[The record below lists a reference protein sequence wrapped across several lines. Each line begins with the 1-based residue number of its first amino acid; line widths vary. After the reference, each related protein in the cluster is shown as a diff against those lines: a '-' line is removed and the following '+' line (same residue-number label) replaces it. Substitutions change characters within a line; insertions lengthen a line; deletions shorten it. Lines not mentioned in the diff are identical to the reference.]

1 VFVANRAKG
10 ILLVLGGAALW
21 GAAGSFTKVLKQGG
35 LTISDILAWRYFIG
49 LASLAAIAAIRER
62 HAVLAVEGSR
72 WWPAVIL
79 GVGMFG
85 VNAAFTLS
93 NFYTTVANAIALSFT
108 APLFTAGLAWLV
120 LGERVGRPHRVALAI
135 GILGVAA
142 IAWSGE
148 RPTSLSPNIP
158 LGNGLALLSGML
170 FGWYFVAA
178 RRFALA
184 DHDVV
189 GGTTRQF
196 LVVTLFLSPLL
207 PNLLGAGI
215 SGSVWLALLGYGVL
229 CTGLP
234 ILMLNL
240 AGRFL
245 PANQSSILALSEVP
259 FSVLIGMATLH
270 EYPSA
275 TAWAGILAILVAGGL
290 VMLLRH

>member
-1 VFVANRAKG
+1 MLVGDRAKG
-10 ILLVLGGAALW
+10 ILLVLAGAALW
-21 GAAGSFTKVLKQGG
+21 GAAGSFTKLLKQGG
-35 LTISDILAWRYFIG
+35 LTIYDILAWRYFIG
-49 LASLAAIAAIRER
+49 LASLAAISAIRKKRPE
-62 HAVLAVEGSR
+62 VPVKGSR
-72 WWPAVIL
+72 WGPAVIL

-108 APLFTAGLAWLV
+108 APLFAAALAWIV
-120 LGERVGRPHRVALAI
+120 LGERVSRTNQAALAF

-142 IAWSGE
+142 VACSNE
-148 RPTSLSPNIP
+148 LPTSLSPNIA
-158 LGNGLALLSGML
+158 LGNGLALLSGIL
-170 FGWYFVAA
+170 FGCYFVAA

-184 DHDVV
+184 DHDVF

-196 LVVTLFLSPLL
+196 LVVTLLLSPLL
-207 PNLLGAGI
+207 PDLIRAEI

-229 CTGLP
+229 CTGFP

-240 AGRFL
+240 ACRFL
-245 PANQSSILALSEVP
+245 PANQSSILALTEAP

-275 TAWAGILAILVAGGL
+275 AAWTGILAILVAGAL
-290 VMLLRH
+290 VTLPRE

>member
-1 VFVANRAKG
+1 MFVGDRAKG
-10 ILLVLGGAALW
+10 ILLVLGGAVLW

-35 LTISDILAWRYFIG
+35 LTIYDVLAWRYLIG
-49 LASLAAIAAIRER
+49 LVSLWAISAVWGRRPGSEREGARWGPAAI
-62 HAVLAVEGSR
+62 
-72 WWPAVIL
+72 L
-79 GVGMFG
+79 GIGIFG

-108 APLFTAGLAWLV
+108 APLFTAALAWIV
-120 LGERVGRPHRVALAI
+120 LGERVSRMHQAALAI
-135 GILGVAA
+135 GILGVAV

-148 RPTSLSPNIP
+148 PPTSLSPNIP

-184 DHDVV
+184 DRDVV

-196 LVVTLFLSPLL
+196 LVVTLLLSPLL
-207 PNLLGAGI
+207 PSLLRAGA

-245 PANQSSILALSEVP
+245 PAHQSSILALSEVP
-259 FSVLIGMATLH
+259 FSVFIGMATLQ

-275 TAWAGILAILVAGGL
+275 AAWAGILAILVAGAL
-290 VMLLRH
+290 ATLLRH

>member
-1 VFVANRAKG
+1 VFVADRAKG
-10 ILLVLGGAALW
+10 ILLVLGGAVLW

-35 LTISDILAWRYFIG
+35 LTIYDVLAWRYFIG
-49 LASLAAIAAIRER
+49 LVSLWAISAIWGRRPESDVAGARWGPAAI
-62 HAVLAVEGSR
+62 
-72 WWPAVIL
+72 L
-79 GVGMFG
+79 GIGIFG

-108 APLFTAGLAWLV
+108 APLFTAVLAWIV
-120 LGERVGRPHRVALAI
+120 LGERVSRMHQAALAI

-148 RPTSLSPNIP
+148 PPTSLSPNIP

-178 RRFALA
+178 RSFALA
-184 DHDVV
+184 DRDVV

-196 LVVTLFLSPLL
+196 LVVTLLLSPLL
-207 PNLLGAGI
+207 PSLLREGA
-215 SGSVWLALLGYGVL
+215 SGSVWLVLLGYGVL
-229 CTGLP
+229 CTALP

-245 PANQSSILALSEVP
+245 PAHQSSILALSEVP
-259 FSVLIGMATLH
+259 FSIFIGMATLQ

-275 TAWAGILAILVAGGL
+275 QAWAGILAILVAGGL
-290 VMLLRH
+290 AMLVRH